1 MPICVYVASFARSW
15 GPLEWVILSETFPLE
30 TRTAWFSFAV
40 SSNMLFTFLTAHG
53 VPVHDMHLARLHLL
67 LRGVDRGDGTFVLVL
82 LPETKGVPIDEM
94 VESLVLE
101 EVLR

>member
-1 MPICVYVASFARSW
+1 MAFLSMICTLRAYIFFFA
-15 GPLEWVILSETFPLE
+15 
-30 TRTAWFSFAV
+30 AWIV
-40 SSNMLFTFLTAHG
+40 VM
-53 VPVHDMHLARLHLL
+53 
-67 LRGVDRGDGTFVLVL
+67 GTFVLVL

>member
-1 MPICVYVASFARSW
+1 MAFLSMICTLRAYIFFA
-15 GPLEWVILSETFPLE
+15 
-30 TRTAWFSFAV
+30 AWIV
-40 SSNMLFTFLTAHG
+40 VM
-53 VPVHDMHLARLHLL
+53 
-67 LRGVDRGDGTFVLVL
+67 GTFVLVL